1 MQTPRNKFACRFKGT
16 LQMGHKVII
25 MFRWEFTLPPPSM
38 FKMVFRDKFTLSE
51 TIVYILSADAD

>member
-1 MQTPRNKFACRFKGT
+1 
-16 LQMGHKVII
+16 MGHKVII